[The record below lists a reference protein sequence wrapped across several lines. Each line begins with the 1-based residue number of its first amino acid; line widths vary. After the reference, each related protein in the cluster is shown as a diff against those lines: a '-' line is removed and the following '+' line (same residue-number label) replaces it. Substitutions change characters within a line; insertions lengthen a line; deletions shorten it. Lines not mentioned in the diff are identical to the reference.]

1 MPDLLGKSVAMRS
14 LIIRTALSSAIAAAI
29 FATLCAVPALL
40 PSLASGAAPS
50 ELQPAMV
57 ELCKAA
63 VPTYLPALGAVVAAS
78 AFIASFVRGS
88 KAYGP
93 ATLLLGA
100 LSLAYVLAA
109 FHLGSIT
116 IEVPLDA
123 LRALIQPIVV
133 SSANLA
139 VTIDWHLLM
148 AICSLPPSLTI
159 VKGLY
164 LTLTDFRS
172 QRSRAAP
179 PA

>member
-1 MPDLLGKSVAMRS
+1 MARRY
-14 LIIRTALSSAIAAAI
+14 LIIRTALSSAIASAI
-29 FATLCAVPALL
+29 FTALCAVPALL

-63 VPTYLPALGAVVAAS
+63 IPTYLPALGAVVAAS

-100 LSLAYVLAA
+100 LSLTYVLAA
-109 FHLGSIT
+109 FHVGSLT
-116 IEVPLDA
+116 VEVPLDA
-123 LRALIQPIVV
+123 LRALAQPIVV
-133 SSANLA
+133 SSVSLA

-148 AICSLPPSLTI
+148 VICSLPPSLTM
-159 VKGLY
+159 VKGIY
-164 LTLTDFRS
+164 LTLTDFGS
-172 QRSRAAP
+172 QRSQATP